1 MTDRNLTVNL
11 RLLAPENNK
20 SAAEE
25 TTRAVQQTERQVE
38 KTTDM
43 VRRLSQQSREIQ
55 GKTSSDIVKSIQ
67 AESEARKGAS
77 TIAQQVTA
85 IVNRAASSNSKALDR
100 MAEAAKRYLAE
111 MQKLQTAVDG
121 GGDVDFS
128 GAVAAMDELQQA
140 TEELNKEE
148 QKRQRWLAIAR
159 SRAERTAK
167 AEAKQRQAMVSASKQ
182 ATEELNKEEQ
192 KRQRWL
198 AIARSRAER
207 TAKAEAKLLEQRQA
221 MVSASKQQ
229 SEAQQRLGRS
239 VASLANGLTQLA
251 RSYVLATVA
260 DSKTAQQALQ
270 TIARFESV
278 AQAVLGTVNTIQA
291 ANSAW
296 KHYRTAVLAA
306 AAADAV
312 KTRSGAAATASSYL
326 APLSGVASKA
336 GRLGVAALGVAGLYG
351 IARTGDDVFAGRYG
365 QEGSFSAFGARQI
378 SRLIPGHSRTFGDA
392 DDTANQL
399 ANRQN
404 KFAARFARRSANEDA
419 ITQAAVFLSSRGATG
434 LERARQQNHAQ
445 RFHNARQR
453 DDLQLGVESQ
463 FLSVGQRAQNN
474 QAIIDKLQE
483 AVRLE
488 QQRFQISADT
498 SRQEIA
504 SAQERHSLATQTLS
518 KLQQERGTILSE
530 TERFVNLD
538 PRQRARTIQA
548 ADKLRRGERLSREE
562 RQLTSGF
569 RGLREL
575 REAQV
580 AREGEIAGAGRVVQG
595 FGKLEDIERQV
606 AQQKIDVAAKAEV
619 ILKLDE
625 ALERSLKT
633 EQSKFEEVVVALQSE
648 ITERTATQLR
658 FEQALEVL
666 RIRQEQN

>member
-128 GAVAAMDELQQA
+128 GAVAAMDELQ
-140 TEELNKEE
+140 
-148 QKRQRWLAIAR
+148 
-159 SRAERTAK
+159 
-167 AEAKQRQAMVSASKQ
+167 Q